1 MKDWN
6 IPHRHHHKKKIEC
19 NPVFRSTQIITEEA
33 AQEREEGKTGSDND
47 DSNEVS
53 DEEDIE
59 NLLAPQEETQQK

>member
-1 MKDWN
+1 MKYSSD
-6 IPHRHHHKKKIEC
+6 IITKKIEC

-33 AQEREEGKTGSDND
+33 AQEQEEGKTGSDND

>member
-6 IPHRHHHKKKIEC
+6 IPHRHHHKKIEC

-33 AQEREEGKTGSDND
+33 AQEQEEGKTGSDND
-47 DSNEVS
+47 DSNKVS

>member
-1 MKDWN
+1 MKYSSQTSSQ
-6 IPHRHHHKKKIEC
+6 KKIEC

-33 AQEREEGKTGSDND
+33 AQEQEEGKTGSDND

-59 NLLAPQEETQQK
+59 NLLAPQDETQQK